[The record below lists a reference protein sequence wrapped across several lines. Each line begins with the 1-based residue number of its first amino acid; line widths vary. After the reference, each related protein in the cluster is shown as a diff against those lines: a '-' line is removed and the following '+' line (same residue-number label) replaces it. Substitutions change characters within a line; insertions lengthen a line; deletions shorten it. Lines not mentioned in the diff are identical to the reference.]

1 MQHEAIFKVQPQEG
15 TFWFIG
21 EESAKPLEQRPM
33 SFLAGV
39 FYAYKPRSVAK
50 ETAIAASDDAGS
62 SQDPYFPP
70 DFSQLCWSDVQNAHS
85 IARGRNHLYYAGGEI
100 YWSRALASFV
110 LELHENINRPEF
122 VDVILKCCNLTHEP
136 VQIIQSGAGLSARIG
151 LPEADRWACI
161 PFGTSTPKLAIK
173 MAPAP
178 LAVDEDRA
186 FGALLGLAVGD
197 ALGAALEFTRRDSRP
212 KVVDLVGGGPFGL
225 KPGEW
230 TDDTSMALCLA
241 DSLIELKEFSG
252 KDVIDRFVCWWQHG
266 ENSVNGRCFDIG
278 IKTREALDR
287 YVRTG
292 QVWGSRLVE
301 NDRAGNGSLMRLA
314 PAAIFAAPDAVESAK
329 LAVQQSGLTH
339 SSRVVSDACDMFAT
353 MLVEAMTGSSKEKVL
368 EFRQF
373 SGHQHP
379 AIVEIARGVWM
390 DKERDDI
397 SSSGYVV
404 STLEAAI
411 WCVWKS
417 SSFEEAL
424 ILAANLGEDSDTVAA
439 VTGQLAGA
447 LWGRSAIP
455 PRWLEKLAWRGIIED
470 RVERLLKIA
479 GRRDRNKKR

>member
-1 MQHEAIFKVQPQEG
+1 MQHEAIFKEQPQEG
-15 TFWFIG
+15 AFWFIG
-21 EESAKPLEQRPM
+21 EESAKPFEQRPM

-50 ETAIAASDDAGS
+50 ETAIATSDDAGS
-62 SQDPYFPP
+62 SQDPYFSP
-70 DFSQLCWSDVQNAHS
+70 DFPQLCWPDVQNAHS
-85 IARGRNHLYYAGGEI
+85 FAKGRNHLYYPGGEI
-100 YWSRALASFV
+100 YWSRRCASFV

-122 VDVILKCCNLTHEP
+122 VGVILKCCNLTREP
-136 VQIIQSGAGLSARIG
+136 VHIIQTGSGLSAKIG

-161 PFGTSTPKLAIK
+161 QFGTSIPKPAIK
-173 MAPAP
+173 EVSEP

-197 ALGAALEFTRRDSRP
+197 ALGAPLEYTRRNSRP
-212 KVVDLVGGGPFGL
+212 KVVDLIGGGPFNL

-241 DSLIELKEFSG
+241 DSLIELNEFSG
-252 KDVIDRFVCWWQHG
+252 KDVIDRFVRWWQHG

-278 IKTREALDR
+278 IQTREALDR

-292 QVWGSRLVE
+292 QVWGSGLVE
-301 NDRAGNGSLMRLA
+301 SKRAGNGSLMRLA
-314 PAAIFAAPDAVESAK
+314 PVAIFAAPDPVEAAK

-339 SSRVVSDACDMFAT
+339 SSQVVSAACDMFAT
-353 MLVEAMTGSSKEKVL
+353 MLVEAMTGSSKEQVL
-368 EFRQF
+368 EFRRF
-373 SGHQHP
+373 SGHP
-379 AIVEIARGVWM
+379 AIEEIARGGWM
-390 DKERDDI
+390 DKERDEI
-397 SSSGYVV
+397 SSLGYVV

-455 PRWLEKLAWRGIIED
+455 QRWLEKLAWRGIIED

-479 GRRDRNKKR
+479 GRRDRKKRR